1 MKHPALPFCFL
12 IWSLNYATGAEV
24 IRVGLLFVDNVTE
37 LEPAI
42 GYRSEHSESYA
53 GFSILFDE
61 CNEQLAAGGT
71 FQLINEHHVNVI
83 IGPTCSDPTI
93 TSAIISA
100 YYNVPILTWGLS
112 TSSVI
117 DNVNR
122 FPTTGVLSVNSF
134 SLGIAV
140 RSILLAF
147 EWDQFALLYS
157 NVGDYD
163 SSCKAMKNDLQ
174 NVVNRFDDLTINFV
188 TDVMEMTL
196 DYVKK
201 VMHYTAERA
210 RIVVVCV
217 DDEIKREFILYLKD
231 AGYLRD
237 DFIYIFAD
245 SDSDGFYVRNSDGQ
259 EHYVWQDLKNTT
271 DGRDEEA
278 KDAFTYVFSIT
289 SHRGA
294 AGNKEK
300 YNQFGE
306 EVIRRMKDPPF
317 SCTTQCSGKEYQT
330 QIVKNVRPQP
340 AVY

>member
-1 MKHPALPFCFL
+1 MVEELNIVPSRQMPSASEKAMELGENEDPTVQ
-12 IWSLNYATGAEV
+12 IWSLNYVTEAE
-24 IRVGLLFVDNVTE
+24 IIKVGLLFVNNVTE

-42 GYRSEHSESYA
+42 GYRTSASAVLIAEDRIKKEQLLPAYDYQ
-53 GFSILFDE
+53 FSILFDE

-71 FQLINEHHVNVI
+71 FKLIKEHQVNVI

-147 EWDQFALLYS
+147 QWDQFALLYS

-210 RIVVVCV
+210 RN
-217 DDEIKREFILYLKD
+217 
-231 AGYLRD
+231 
-237 DFIYIFAD
+237 
-245 SDSDGFYVRNSDGQ
+245 VRNADGQ
-259 EHYVWQDLKNTT
+259 EHYVWQDLKNTK

-278 KDAFTYVFSIT
+278 KEAFTY
-289 SHRGA
+289 HRGA

-306 EVIRRMKDPPF
+306 EVIKRMKDPPF
-317 SCTTQCSGKEYQT
+317 SCTTQCSGKEYQ
-330 QIVKNVRPQP
+330 R
-340 AVY
+340 